1 MATYAIRYIEL
12 PNGDVCD
19 FGLFGIPYG
28 TCGTAATTQ
37 AKVVTISG
45 IATLREGLSIR
56 VKFKTAQQYN
66 GTPTLN
72 LNSLGAKSIYRNG
85 ATPAKKY
92 EWGTGDVLDLVYDGT
107 NWIIV
112 NGGALKIS

>member
-56 VKFKTAQQYN
+56 VKFKTAQHYN

-85 ATPAKKY
+85 ATPAKQN

>member
-1 MATYAIRYIEL
+1 MPSRGRPIL
-12 PNGDVCD
+12 SK
-19 FGLFGIPYG
+19 
-28 TCGTAATTQ
+28 
-37 AKVVTISG
+37 AKAVTISG

-56 VKFKTAQQYN
+56 VKFNNTQNYN

-85 ATPAKKY
+85 VTPAARY
-92 EWGTGDVLDLVYDGT
+92 EWDAGEVLDLVYDGT

-112 NGGALKIS
+112 NGGSLKFA

>member
-28 TCGTAATTQ
+28 ACSTAAATQ
-37 AKVVTISG
+37 TKTVTISG
-45 IATLREGLSIR
+45 IATLREGVSVR
-56 VKFKTAQQYN
+56 VKFTNAQEYN
-66 GTPTLN
+66 GTPKLN
-72 LNSLGAKSIYRNG
+72 LNSLGAKNIYRNG
-85 ATPAKKY
+85 VTQATRY
-92 EWGTGDVLDLVYDGT
+92 EWNAGDVLDLVYDGS

-112 NGGALKIS
+112 NGGALKHS